1 MKMQTTAGQL
11 VAGLRQFRGIIQ
23 KRNTIP
29 VLGMVRFRGGAPD
42 GHRSRQGAFGCPAD
56 HRHHGG

>member
-11 VAGLRQFRGIIQ
+11 TAGLRQFRGIIQ

-42 GHRSRQGAFGCPAD
+42 GDGSRQGAFCCPAD
-56 HRHHGG
+56 DWLHGG